1 MKRTINAW
9 RLAASLCIGLVGLT
23 GLGAQTTPASHNVT
37 KMDGTTIT
45 VPNKIDRIVTIFGPA
60 YEKVFMLGAE
70 SKIVAD
76 GDFHIS
82 GWPWSN
88 VIYQRLNQVPGVPN
102 AHVQLNIEELLKY
115 KPDVVFHFTKPAEI
129 AAMGQVGICGVS
141 SVFTNKLTGVR
152 DDVNLYAQ
160 VLGGDSLKIAADYA
174 SYFDSKLAWVKSRTD
189 KLSSADRPRAYFA
202 NQNIDWTAGKDSDIP
217 ELIQL
222 AGGTCVSA
230 DVPGG
235 SKTPINFEQ
244 LASWDPQFV
253 FVDHAGSSGNATAED
268 VIKASLAD
276 PKYQKISAV
285 KNNQVLI
292 VPTGVFFWDSGVQK
306 ILLLQWMAQKLHPQL
321 FADLDMVKELKSFY
335 ARFFY
340 YQLTDDQARRIL
352 AHLNPL

>member
-1 MKRTINAW
+1 MKRLMTI
-9 RLAASLCIGLVGLT
+9 LMVGLLS
-23 GLGAQTTPASHNVT
+23 GAAMCAQTSATHNVT
-37 KMDGTTIT
+37 KMDGSVIA

-76 GDFHIS
+76 GDFHIN

-88 VIYQRLNQVPGVPN
+88 VIYKRLNQVPGVPN

-141 SVFTNKLTGVR
+141 SVFSSKLTGVR
-152 DDVNLYAQ
+152 DDVNFYAQ
-160 VLGGDSLKIAADYA
+160 VLGGDSLKIAADYS

-189 KLSSADRPRAYFA
+189 KLSGADRPRVYFA

-285 KNNQVLI
+285 KNNQVVI

-321 FADLDMVKELKSFY
+321 FADLDMVKELTAFY
-335 ARFFY
+335 ARFFH
-340 YQLTDDQARRIL
+340 YQLTDEQARRIL